1 MMLYIYRYTVYMLFI
16 KGMDVVNSPLHF
28 CWDWVWSSIG
38 PKPPWQTAPG
48 KVPQEACGRVDEQQV
63 YSFHLASRVKR
74 WMTRRTYSHL
84 DGKRHIYIWL
94 ILCGYVSVA
103 APKQLLGIF
112 TPRKWEKRLRK
123 LRNFSQQN
131 FWKAL
136 LRSPL
141 PWSLPVLL
149 GLWTCLGKDGL
160 FFLFLTA
167 KRRCQQN
174 RGERKWFCLWEW
186 MAEDLYIYI
195 EYTYLHMILYEN
207 LTDDSQV

>member
-1 MMLYIYRYTVYMLFI
+1 MFMYVSICLYDMYIDVDTYIRCYIELLVYKINTCLRYDALYLQVYMLFI

-84 DGKRHIYIWL
+84 DAKRHIYIWL

-131 FWKAL
+131 
-136 LRSPL
+136 S
-141 PWSLPVLL
+141 
-149 GLWTCLGKDGL
+149 G
-160 FFLFLTA
+160 
-167 KRRCQQN
+167 RRCCGHHC
-174 RGERKWFCLWEW
+174 RGPFQCC
-186 MAEDLYIYI
+186 
-195 EYTYLHMILYEN
+195 
-207 LTDDSQV
+207 